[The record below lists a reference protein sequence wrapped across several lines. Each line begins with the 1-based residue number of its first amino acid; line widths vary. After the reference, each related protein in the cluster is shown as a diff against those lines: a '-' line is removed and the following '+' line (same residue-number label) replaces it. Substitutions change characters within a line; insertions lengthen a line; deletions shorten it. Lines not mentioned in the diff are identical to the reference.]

1 MFQCRYVA
9 AVVSLFAP
17 LLAAPAYTAD
27 VTPADLVL
35 VQQGTMPIILT
46 APHGGREAIPG
57 IPPRE
62 DKSKDEAFRK
72 KLLSDPKK
80 TLHDEGFHPSDAAVD
95 FFKTL
100 HSGNFD
106 AAAKKVKV
114 KGEHDPIE
122 PAGEA

>member
-1 MFQCRYVA
+1 VA
-9 AVVSLFAP
+9 KQGNPVNHSAVK
-17 LLAAPAYTAD
+17 D
-27 VTPADLVL
+27 
-35 VQQGTMPIILT
+35 IL
-46 APHGGREAIPG
+46 GRAL
-57 IPPRE
+57 
-62 DKSKDEAFRK
+62 KDEAFRK

-80 TLHDEGFHPSDAAVD
+80 TLQDEGFHPSDAAVE

-122 PAGEA
+122 PAGEV